1 MDELADKLAAKLLS
15 DKLLAAVQPVMDRL
29 DKPIT
34 IMSEVQPP
42 ATQSWVEPQIY
53 AVMTKMIH
61 MDRNE
66 LDEKNKRAVFIG
78 IPHEAT
84 EKDTKEEDE
93 KMLRE
98 AITACD
104 NQELSKSYAKAQIAT
119 KRHPDHRAGPKG
131 HRPLKVMFESQMHRD
146 VFLRSLR
153 RNRSSKMQSLIHM
166 CDAIIQQTS

>member
-1 MDELADKLAAKLLS
+1 MAIINMDELADKLAAKLLPQLTSALS
-15 DKLLAAVQPVMDRL
+15 DKLLAAVQPVVDRL
-29 DKPIT
+29 DKLIT

-53 AVMTKMIH
+53 SVMTKMIH

-84 EKDTKEEDE
+84 EKDTKEHQ

-98 AITACD
+98 AITACN
-104 NQELSKSYAKAQIAT
+104 NQQLSQSYARCPYHHKATSTLSSQA
-119 KRHPDHRAGPKG
+119 KRI
-131 HRPLKVMFESQMHRD
+131 STT
-146 VFLRSLR
+146 
-153 RNRSSKMQSLIHM
+153 QSYV
-166 CDAIIQQTS
+166 